1 MKEKEWLSAVKNFG
15 EEEGDSISL
24 SVSAD
29 IDMDDLKHIVYLLQM
44 MIDKKEEAGSEN
56 MKEVLESMFDE
67 KNLFT
72 HGSDDSED
80 LNPIDTALS
89 LIMTAKFTLEI
100 IADKFECDKEDLFN
114 LLTIPENE
122 VEKELEKIYSRGTF
136 FQA

>member
-1 MKEKEWLSAVKNFG
+1 MKEKELLSAVKNFG

-122 VEKELEKIYSRGTF
+122 VEKELEKIYGRGTF

>member
-1 MKEKEWLSAVKNFG
+1 MKEKELLSAVKNFG

-29 IDMDDLKHIVYLLQM
+29 IDMDDLKHIVYKLQM

>member
-1 MKEKEWLSAVKNFG
+1 MKETELLSAVKNFG

>member
-1 MKEKEWLSAVKNFG
+1 MKEKELLSAVKNFG